1 MRGRVVFQYDV
12 ATVIRVLFEA
22 GILTAHYVEERR
34 SEVTLGRVAVVQET

>member
-1 MRGRVVFQYDV
+1 MILPKNPNAWSR

-34 SEVTLGRVAVVQET
+34 MEVTS